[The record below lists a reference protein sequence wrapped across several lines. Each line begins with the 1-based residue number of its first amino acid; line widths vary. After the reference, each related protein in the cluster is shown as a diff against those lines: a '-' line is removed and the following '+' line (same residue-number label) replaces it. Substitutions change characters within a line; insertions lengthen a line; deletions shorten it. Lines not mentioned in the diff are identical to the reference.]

1 MTIDFELARTKMV
14 DNQIRTTDVTSHPVL
29 GAFLSVAREDFVP
42 GDARA
47 LAYIDD
53 DILISAGGEGQP
65 ARYLMEPSPLA
76 KLLQLADV
84 KKSDVVLEIG
94 SGCGYV
100 SALLSLLADSVV
112 ALESDEA
119 LAEAAGEKLSKLGYD
134 NVAVVTGPL
143 VDGYR
148 PEAPYDVIFVGGA
161 VEVLPHGIL
170 DQLRDG
176 GRLVVV
182 EGHGNASMANLYIRD
197 GGNISARRKFNTSVK
212 ALPGFER
219 AAEFEF

>member
-1 MTIDFELARTKMV
+1 MDFELARTKMV

-42 GDARA
+42 SDARA

-53 DILISAGGEGQP
+53 DIRISDGQDGQA

-84 KKSDVVLEIG
+84 KESDVVLEIG
-94 SGCGYV
+94 CGSGYA

-112 ALESDEA
+112 ALESDET
-119 LAEAAGEKLSKLGYD
+119 LAEAAGDKLSKLGYD

-143 VDGYR
+143 VDGYK
-148 PEAPYDVIFVGGA
+148 PEAPYDVIFIGGA
-161 VEVLPHGIL
+161 VEELPHGL
-170 DQLRDG
+170 FDQLRDG

-182 EGHGNASMANLYIRD
+182 EGHGNASKANLYIRD
-197 GGNISARRKFNTSVK
+197 GGNTSARRGFNTSVK
-212 ALPGFER
+212 ALPGFEK